1 MTKIC
6 HTISIFQQ
14 IICCTLRRFFS
25 TVRQRFVLSPTD
37 EMKNLD
43 VNTALWSIFM
53 SVTLQAAVHLEKD
66 YTENLRSIKNQP
78 KKSLRQL
85 FQVTERFITDQTEV
99 TGLTTIDW
107 QQPMWRETTLLI
119 DRAVQFATART
130 YVFSDSVLCLGG
142 ISDEP
147 VKAWESRIKCLLE
160 TRKIGSTES
169 RWSSSGKFHRIHY
182 IADSRRDSKK

>member
-25 TVRQRFVLSPTD
+25 IVRQRFVLSPTD

-43 VNTALWSIFM
+43 VNTAFWCILM
-53 SVTLQAAVHLEKD
+53 SVTLQATVHLEKG
-66 YTENLRSIKNQP
+66 YTENLRSIKSQP

-107 QQPMWRETTLLI
+107 QQLSWRETTLLTH
-119 DRAVQFATART
+119 RAVHIANWFWKHVTSKKWT
-130 YVFSDSVLCLGG
+130 EL
-142 ISDEP
+142 
-147 VKAWESRIKCLLE
+147 
-160 TRKIGSTES
+160 TES
-169 RWSSSGKFHRIHY
+169 RWSSSGKFPRIHY
-182 IADSRRDSKK
+182 IENSRRDSQDDD